1 MKNGLGLHRGV
12 IALTLVAGAFSARA
26 QFSAPGA
33 SVVQAGS
40 AASIPQ
46 AQLLQP
52 EALHQLLLA
61 PGSDKPLVLQVGS
74 HILFAEAHIPGSE
87 YVGPGSRPQGLELL
101 QSRLAPL
108 SRKTLIVLYCG
119 CCPWGRCPNVGPAFA
134 KAHEMG
140 FTNVEVLYLADNFGA
155 DWVSKGYP
163 VEKGR

>member
-1 MKNGLGLHRGV
+1 MMNGWSLHTAV
-12 IALTLVAGAFSARA
+12 IALALMAGALSANA
-26 QFSAPGA
+26 QFSAPGGGVA
-33 SVVQAGS
+33 QAGS

-46 AQLLQP
+46 TQLLQP
-52 EALHQLLLA
+52 DALHHLLLA
-61 PGSDKPLVLQVGS
+61 GGPEKPLVLQVGS

-87 YVGPGSRPQGLELL
+87 YKGPGAQPQGLELL

-119 CCPWGRCPNVGPAFA
+119 CCPWGRCPNVEPAFA
-134 KAHEMG
+134 KAREMG
-140 FTNVEVLYLADNFGA
+140 FTNVKVLYLADNFGT